1 MDEEIVDLGLR
12 SQFMDEGLKTGFLRV
27 DKDLEA
33 LDQRIDR
40 RREECDKTREELC
53 AAEGRIEV
61 LEERSRSQREMI
73 EALMARV
80 ENMEGQLCHCGKGK
94 GCNVAEER
102 VSLLGSPITL
112 GRDIEEGSSSDDS
125 YRTPPLAG
133 SSIPPTSSSSG
144 SSEEQALVLAP
155 SVYDSC
161 DSALIEIHEEI
172 VANHH
177 PVPIPSPCLDMA
189 GIARLIAVR
198 GQRAVHTLGRPKL
211 SFHPYACCSIGERC
225 STHGPSRLCSRGD
238 PSSGTP
244 SSRGRNNNDEGS
256 PASKSAS
263 RMGGDGGGADGGGQ
277 QRCVGLGWKQ

>member
-1 MDEEIVDLGLR
+1 MDEDIVDLGLR
-12 SQFMDEGLKTGFLRV
+12 SQMMDEGLKTGFLRV

-40 RREECDKTREELC
+40 RREECDKTREELRV
-53 AAEGRIEV
+53 AEGRIEV

-80 ENMEGQLCHCGKGK
+80 ETMEGQLCHCGKGK
-94 GCNVAEER
+94 GRNVAEER

-112 GRDIEEGSSSDDS
+112 GQDVEEGSSSDDS
-125 YRTPPLAG
+125 YRTPPVAG
-133 SSIPPTSSSSG
+133 SSVPPTSSSSS
-144 SSEEQALVLAP
+144 SSEEQALVL
-155 SVYDSC
+155 YDSR
-161 DSALIEIHEEI
+161 DSVLIEIHEEI

-177 PVPIPSPCLDMA
+177 PVPIPSPCLDTA

-198 GQRAVHTLGRPKL
+198 GQRAVRTLGRPKS

-225 STHGPSRLCSRGD
+225 STHRPGRFCSRGD

-244 SSRGRNNNDEGS
+244 SSRGRNGDDEGGPS
-256 PASKSAS
+256 REPAS
-263 RMGGDGGGADGGGQ
+263 RMGGDGGGADGRGQ
-277 QRCVGLGWKQ
+277 QRRVGLGWKQ

>member
-12 SQFMDEGLKTGFLRV
+12 LQMMDEGLKTGFLRV

-33 LDQRIDR
+33 LDQHIDR
-40 RREECDKTREELC
+40 RREECDKTREELR

-94 GCNVAEER
+94 GRNVAEER
-102 VSLLGSPITL
+102 VSFLDSPITL

-125 YRTPPLAG
+125 YRTPPVAG

-144 SSEEQALVLAP
+144 SSEEQALVL
-155 SVYDSC
+155 YDSR
-161 DSALIEIHEEI
+161 DSALVEIHEEI

-177 PVPIPSPCLDMA
+177 PVPIPSPCLDTA

-198 GQRAVHTLGRPKL
+198 GRRAVRTLGRPKS

-225 STHGPSRLCSRGD
+225 STHRPGRLCSRGD
-238 PSSGTP
+238 SSSGTALSRSRDRDDEGGP
-244 SSRGRNNNDEGS
+244 SSES
-256 PASKSAS
+256 TS

-277 QRCVGLGWKQ
+277 QRHVGLGWK

>member
-33 LDQRIDR
+33 LDQCIDH
-40 RREECDKTREELC
+40 RREECDKTREELR

-80 ENMEGQLCHCGKGK
+80 KNMEGQLCHGGKGK
-94 GCNVAEER
+94 GRNVAEER
-102 VSLLGSPITL
+102 VSLLDSPITL

-133 SSIPPTSSSSG
+133 SSIPPNSSSSG
-144 SSEEQALVLAP
+144 SSEEQALVL
-155 SVYDSC
+155 YDSR
-161 DSALIEIHEEI
+161 DSVLIEIHEEI
-172 VANHH
+172 VANHR

-198 GQRAVHTLGRPKL
+198 GQRAVRTLGRPKL
-211 SFHPYACCSIGERC
+211 TFHPYVCCSIGE
-225 STHGPSRLCSRGD
+225 
-238 PSSGTP
+238 
-244 SSRGRNNNDEGS
+244 
-256 PASKSAS
+256 
-263 RMGGDGGGADGGGQ
+263 
-277 QRCVGLGWKQ
+277 